1 MVLISFINYNNYIKK
16 LNWPKLKPFEYNFK
30 VKSSIRNHHLPFST
44 FSTVSPLPNPPIP
57 N

>member
-1 MVLISFINYNNYIKK
+1 MGLISFINYNNYIKK